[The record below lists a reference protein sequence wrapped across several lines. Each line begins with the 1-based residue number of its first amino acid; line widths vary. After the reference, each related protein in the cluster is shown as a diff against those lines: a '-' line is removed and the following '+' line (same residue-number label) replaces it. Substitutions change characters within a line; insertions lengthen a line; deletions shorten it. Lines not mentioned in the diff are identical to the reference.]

1 MKRLFVRISGRVQGV
16 GYRAFVLREA
26 TRRGITGWVRNEPD
40 GTVTAEIQGDDRSL
54 SDLLLALEKGPP
66 VARVDDLLIE
76 ECPIVPEENSF
87 RIAYR

>member
-1 MKRLFVRISGRVQGV
+1 MKRLFLRIVGRVQGV

-40 GTVTAEIQGDDRSL
+40 GTVTAEVQGDDRSL
-54 SDLLLALEKGPP
+54 SDLLLALEEGPP
-66 VARVDDLLIE
+66 AARVDDLVIE
-76 ECPIVPEENSF
+76 ERPVVPEEKSF